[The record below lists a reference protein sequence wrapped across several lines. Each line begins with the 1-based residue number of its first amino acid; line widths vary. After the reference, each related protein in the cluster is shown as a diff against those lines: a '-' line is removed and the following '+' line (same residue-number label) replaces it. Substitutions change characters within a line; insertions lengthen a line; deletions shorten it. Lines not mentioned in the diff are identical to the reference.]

1 MSLDNLPVEWL
12 LTSIENI
19 SEVIA
24 GGTPKAND
32 PENFVEP
39 PNGIGWLTPAD
50 LSGYSHKYIGH
61 GKRDLS
67 EKGYKSSS
75 AKLIPKG
82 SVVFSSR
89 APIGYVAIASNEIST
104 NQGFKNFVIDENIS
118 SEYLYYYLK
127 RIRDLAE
134 SLGTG
139 TTFKELSGSACKK
152 LPFVLAPLVEQQEI
166 VRQLDIML
174 AQVEQIKARLDA
186 IPAILKKFRQ
196 SVLADA
202 VSGKLTEEWRKSN
215 PHTISIETIE
225 SCRLNKWWLEK
236 QKDLLSKGKKV
247 TEKDK
252 AKYKPAYLPESNFYG
267 AIPPEWS
274 LCTID
279 HLFDVTKLAGFE
291 FTKFVKYHDDYDI
304 PVIKAENVGKN
315 GFKETQFSKVEKT
328 VVDALPRS
336 SIFGNELLIVF
347 VGAGTGQVGR
357 VPSNRRYFLGP
368 NVALV
373 KPNLCDLINSEF
385 FEYLLRSLSGQDSLL
400 SFAKGAAQPSL
411 SMDQIRH
418 ATIVVPPIEEQ
429 EVILASIKILFNKA
443 SQIESL
449 VNIAQKRVNLLTQ
462 SILAKAFSGELT
474 AEWREQHQD
483 LVTGVNSAEALL
495 AKIQAEREAS
505 KPVKKTWAKKEA

>member
-1 MSLDNLPVEWL
+1 MSLDNLPLSWASTKLVDVCEIILGQSPEGMTINQNKQGIVFYQGKTEFGKLHPTPRNYCTAPKKIAKKNDIL
-12 LTSIENI
+12 L
-19 SEVIA
+19 
-24 GGTPKAND
+24 
-32 PENFVEP
+32 
-39 PNGIGWLTPAD
+39 
-50 LSGYSHKYIGH
+50 
-61 GKRDLS
+61 
-67 EKGYKSSS
+67 
-75 AKLIPKG
+75 
-82 SVVFSSR
+82 SVR
-89 APIGYVAIASNEIST
+89 APVGPTNLANETTAIGRGLAAIRSPSDI
-104 NQGFKNFVIDENIS
+104 GFS
-118 SEYLYYYLK
+118 YLLYYFKYLEPW
-127 RIRDLAE
+127 L
-134 SLGTG
+134 SQQGTG
-139 TTFKELSGSACKK
+139 TTFKAISGEFIRN
-152 LPFVLAPLVEQQEI
+152 LDFLVPTEAEQQEI

-215 PHTISIETIE
+215 PFKISIETIE
-225 SCRLNKWWLEK
+225 SYRLNKWWSEK
-236 QKDLLSKGKKV
+236 PKDLLSKGKKV

-252 AKYKPAYLPESNFYG
+252 AKYKSAYLPESNFYG
-267 AIPPEWS
+267 DIPKEWS

-279 HLFDVTKLAGFE
+279 YLFDVTKLAGFE

-315 GFKETQFSKVEKT
+315 GFKETRFSKVEKT

-336 SIFGNELLIVF
+336 SIFGDELLIVF
-347 VGAGTGQVGR
+347 VGAGTGQVAR
-357 VPSNRRYFLGP
+357 VPSHRRYFLGP

-429 EVILASIKILFNKA
+429 EVILASIKNLFNKVN
-443 SQIESL
+443 QIESL
-449 VNIAQKRVNLLTQ
+449 INRAQIRVNLLTQ

-474 AEWREQHQD
+474 AEWREQHQE
-483 LVTGVNSAEALL
+483 LITGINSAESLL
-495 AKIQAEREAS
+495 AKIQAERDAS
-505 KPVKKTWAKKEA
+505 KPVKKTRAKKEA

>member
-152 LPFVLAPLVEQQEI
+152 LPFVLAPLAEQQEI
-166 VRQLDIML
+166 VRQLDVML

-202 VSGKLTEEWRKSN
+202 VSGKLTEEWRGKAKEWESTTLAECTHRIGDGLHGTPQYVENGEYHFVNGNNLIDGEIVIKESTKSVN
-215 PHTISIETIE
+215 S
-225 SCRLNKWWLEK
+225 LEFEK
-236 QKDLLSKGKKV
+236 HKRDLGENTLLLSINGTIGNLAFYQNEKIILGKSACYLNFN
-247 TEKDK
+247 EKMNRD
-252 AKYKPAYLPESNFYG
+252 
-267 AIPPEWS
+267 
-274 LCTID
+274 
-279 HLFDVTKLAGFE
+279 
-291 FTKFVKYHDDYDI
+291 
-304 PVIKAENVGKN
+304 
-315 GFKETQFSKVEKT
+315 
-328 VVDALPRS
+328 
-336 SIFGNELLIVF
+336 FGYILL
-347 VGAGTGQVGR
+347 
-357 VPSNRRYFLGP
+357 S
-368 NVALV
+368 
-373 KPNLCDLINSEF
+373 SEF
-385 FEYLLRSLSGQDSLL
+385 FIQYAHEVATGATIKNVPLKGVRNYQFLL
-400 SFAKGAAQPSL
+400 PSL
-411 SMDQIRH
+411 
-418 ATIVVPPIEEQ
+418 EEQ
-429 EVILASIKILFNKA
+429 VEIVAKVKQLLALGSTIEQKIEV
-443 SQIESL
+443 
-449 VNIAQKRVNLLTQ
+449 AQKRVNLLTQ

-474 AEWREQHQD
+474 TEWREQHQE
-483 LVTGVNSAEALL
+483 LITGINSAESLL
-495 AKIQAEREAS
+495 AAIQAEREAS
-505 KPVKKTWAKKEA
+505 KPAKKTRKKKEV

>member
-1 MSLDNLPVEWL
+1 MSLDNLPVEWFETTL
-12 LTSIENI
+12 DQ
-19 SEVIA
+19 IA
-24 GGTPKAND
+24 EWGSGGTPSRKNASYYGGD
-32 PENFVEP
+32 VPWIKT
-39 PNGIGWLTPAD
+39 GD
-50 LSGYSHKYIGH
+50 LGDKYVTQATEFITEEAV
-61 GKRDLS
+61 KN
-67 EKGYKSSS
+67 SS
-75 AKLIPKG
+75 AKFFKKG
-82 SVVFSSR
+82 SVIM
-89 APIGYVAIASNEIST
+89 AMYGATIGKTSILGINATT
-104 NQGFKNFVIDENIS
+104 NQACAVGTPIATSTEFLYYFLRNEKDSFIAKGKGGAQPNIS
-118 SEYLYYYLK
+118 QQIIKAHTVYLPA
-127 RIRDLAE
+127 LA
-134 SLGTG
+134 
-139 TTFKELSGSACKK
+139 
-152 LPFVLAPLVEQQEI
+152 EQQEI
-166 VRQLDIML
+166 VRQLDVML

-474 AEWREQHQD
+474 AEWREQHQE
-483 LVTGVNSAEALL
+483 LITGINSAESLL
-495 AKIQAEREAS
+495 AKIQKEREAS
-505 KPVKKTWAKKEA
+505 KPVKKAKKVK

>member
-1 MSLDNLPVEWL
+1 M
-12 LTSIENI
+12 
-19 SEVIA
+19 
-24 GGTPKAND
+24 
-32 PENFVEP
+32 
-39 PNGIGWLTPAD
+39 
-50 LSGYSHKYIGH
+50 Y
-61 GKRDLS
+61 
-67 EKGYKSSS
+67 
-75 AKLIPKG
+75 
-82 SVVFSSR
+82 
-89 APIGYVAIASNEIST
+89 
-104 NQGFKNFVIDENIS
+104 
-118 SEYLYYYLK
+118 
-127 RIRDLAE
+127 
-134 SLGTG
+134 
-139 TTFKELSGSACKK
+139 
-152 LPFVLAPLVEQQEI
+152 
-166 VRQLDIML
+166 
-174 AQVEQIKARLDA
+174 
-186 IPAILKKFRQ
+186 
-196 SVLADA
+196 
-202 VSGKLTEEWRKSN
+202 
-215 PHTISIETIE
+215 
-225 SCRLNKWWLEK
+225 
-236 QKDLLSKGKKV
+236 
-247 TEKDK
+247 
-252 AKYKPAYLPESNFYG
+252 
-267 AIPPEWS
+267 
-274 LCTID
+274 
-279 HLFDVTKLAGFE
+279 E

-474 AEWREQHQD
+474 AEWREQHQE
-483 LVTGVNSAEALL
+483 LITGINSAESLL
-495 AKIQAEREAS
+495 AKIQKEREAS
-505 KPVKKTWAKKEA
+505 KPVKKTRVKKAK

>member
-152 LPFVLAPLVEQQEI
+152 LPFVLAPLAEQQEI
-166 VRQLDIML
+166 VRQLDVML

-202 VSGKLTEEWRKSN
+202 VSGKLTGMD
-215 PHTISIETIE
+215 ISDWTE
-225 SCRLNKWWLEK
+225 
-236 QKDLLSKGKKV
+236 V
-247 TEKDK
+247 TVND
-252 AKYKPAYLPESNFYG
+252 
-267 AIPPEWS
+267 
-274 LCTID
+274 
-279 HLFDVTKLAGFE
+279 
-291 FTKFVKYHDDYDI
+291 
-304 PVIKAENVGKN
+304 
-315 GFKETQFSKVEKT
+315 
-328 VVDALPRS
+328 
-336 SIFGNELLIVF
+336 
-347 VGAGTGQVGR
+347 
-357 VPSNRRYFLGP
+357 
-368 NVALV
+368 
-373 KPNLCDLINSEF
+373 
-385 FEYLLRSLSGQDSLL
+385 
-400 SFAKGAAQPSL
+400 
-411 SMDQIRH
+411 
-418 ATIVVPPIEEQ
+418 
-429 EVILASIKILFNKA
+429 
-443 SQIESL
+443 L
-449 VNIAQKRVNLLTQ
+449 VNIV
-462 SILAKAFSGELT
+462 
-474 AEWREQHQD
+474 
-483 LVTGVNSAEALL
+483 
-495 AKIQAEREAS
+495 
-505 KPVKKTWAKKEA
+505 